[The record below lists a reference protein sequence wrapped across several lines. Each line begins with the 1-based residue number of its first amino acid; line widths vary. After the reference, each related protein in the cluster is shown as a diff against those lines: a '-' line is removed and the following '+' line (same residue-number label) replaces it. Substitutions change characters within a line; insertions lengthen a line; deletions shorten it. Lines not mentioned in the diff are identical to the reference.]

1 MTMLFLATL
10 SHVVG
15 SAASYA
21 MGVFGEGR
29 IVDVGHAV
37 LAARPDVRKWVE
49 VLTFAIP
56 FAIGTRASSAPSIAT
71 FAIATFLRGICI
83 ALTVLPPLLPV
94 QSGLPDIS
102 SLVVGHGYDYVFSG
116 HAAFAASWIFQSP
129 GRLAYALGAVQAA
142 GLIASRMHYTVDVF
156 LAWTLV
162 WLIHSYIASR
172 PPPEITLRYVA
183 LTDLDAVAELRHAV
197 YARELGQYN
206 VRADGRLPEFPEP
219 GRVLIGAFDAGGS
232 LAGYVG
238 VTMPGGKYSLESHGF
253 SSPPAGAYE
262 LRALCVDSKFRN
274 MGVATALMHAALR
287 FAKSSGGED
296 VEIVA
301 MAREELLGVYERRG
315 MKPTGEDALVSNVRY
330 VAVRGKPEEPGTD
343 AIWAL
348 PFSDRAET
356 PCFHGG
362 ASLAAARRTDII
374 SADVLDAWYDPS
386 LAAQAAAARDSAWA
400 MRTSAPT
407 NAEPLIA
414 AIAESRG
421 VACENI
427 AVGAGSSELIFRCFA
442 GWLTKASRVL
452 LVEPTYGEYSH
463 VLRNVIGCAVDSL
476 ELRESEGFA
485 LNANRLQDRCAETRY
500 DLVVLVNPNS
510 PFGTHCPGLKNV
522 LPHVGTRVWVD
533 ETYVDYVDESL
544 ERVAA
549 DSPNLIVCKSMS
561 KVYALSGCRVG
572 YVCGHP
578 SQIGILRAR
587 TPPWIVGR
595 STQAAAIEA
604 VRDVEYYGRAIR
616 DTHAMRESLE
626 RQLGEI
632 PGVRVFPGCANWT
645 LVKLPADVGEVVRRC
660 AERGVYLRDA
670 GLAGAG
676 LAGGRFCRIAVR
688 REIDEIVRVLRAV
701 LAGGDDGNDDDR
713 V

>member
-1 MTMLFLATL
+1 
-10 SHVVG
+10 
-15 SAASYA
+15 
-21 MGVFGEGR
+21 
-29 IVDVGHAV
+29 
-37 LAARPDVRKWVE
+37 
-49 VLTFAIP
+49 
-56 FAIGTRASSAPSIAT
+56 
-71 FAIATFLRGICI
+71 
-83 ALTVLPPLLPV
+83 
-94 QSGLPDIS
+94 
-102 SLVVGHGYDYVFSG
+102 
-116 HAAFAASWIFQSP
+116 
-129 GRLAYALGAVQAA
+129 
-142 GLIASRMHYTVDVF
+142 
-156 LAWTLV
+156 
-162 WLIHSYIASR
+162 
-172 PPPEITLRYVA
+172 
-183 LTDLDAVAELRHAV
+183 
-197 YARELGQYN
+197 
-206 VRADGRLPEFPEP
+206 
-219 GRVLIGAFDAGGS
+219 
-232 LAGYVG
+232 
-238 VTMPGGKYSLESHGF
+238 
-253 SSPPAGAYE
+253 
-262 LRALCVDSKFRN
+262 
-274 MGVATALMHAALR
+274 
-287 FAKSSGGED
+287 
-296 VEIVA
+296 
-301 MAREELLGVYERRG
+301 MAREELVDVYERRG

-330 VAVRGKPEEPGTD
+330 VAVRGKPEDPGTD

-348 PFSDRAET
+348 PFSDRAEA

-362 ASLAAARRTDII
+362 ASLAATRRSDII

-427 AVGAGSSELIFRCFA
+427 AVGAGSSELIFRCFV

-463 VLRNVIGCAVDSL
+463 VLRNVIGCTVDSL
-476 ELRESEGFA
+476 ELHESEGFA
-485 LNANRLQDRCAETRY
+485 LNANRLWDRCAGTRY

-533 ETYVDYVDESL
+533 ETYVDYVGGSL
-544 ERVAA
+544 ECVAA

-604 VRDVEYYGRAIR
+604 VRDVEYYADRIR

-626 RQLGEI
+626 RQLGKI

-660 AERGVYLRDA
+660 AERGVCLRVAGLGRVEQPHLLFDRVEQVFDLVRRHRRHLLVEPHLDPPHLGGRVDGLRREPTAELRDRPLPRGA
-670 GLAGAG
+670 VHDVGLAGQIALGSGRHRVGGSRRPDVHAEGEAG
-676 LAGGRFCRIAVR
+676 AGHGQPLPSEDGHASHRQLSSLCRIVHG
-688 REIDEIVRVLRAV
+688 AV
-701 LAGGDDGNDDDR
+701 LPFLRTHVAR
-713 V
+713 VGRPASSPRAERTTRHAMRSFPSKV

>member
-1 MTMLFLATL
+1 MLILAAV
-10 SHVVG
+10 SHVIG
-15 SAASYA
+15 TAASYA
-21 MGVFGEGR
+21 MGIFGEGR

-37 LAARPDVRKWVE
+37 LPARPDLRAWVE

-56 FAIGTRASSAPSIAT
+56 FAIGTRKSAVPSLAT
-71 FAIATFLRGICI
+71 FAIATFLRGISI
-83 ALTVLPPLLPV
+83 ALTVLPPLLPP
-94 QSGLPDIS
+94 STGFPDFSTI
-102 SLVVGHGYDYVFSG
+102 VVGHGYDYVFSG
-116 HAAFAASWIFQSP
+116 HAAFAASWILESP

-142 GLIASRMHYTVDVF
+142 GLIACRMHYSVDVF
-156 LAWTLV
+156 LAWILTWLV
-162 WLIHSYIASR
+162 HAYIASR

-183 LTDLDAVAELRHAV
+183 LTDLDAVARLRHAV
-197 YARELGQYN
+197 YAEELGQYD
-206 VRADGRLPEFPEP
+206 VRSDGRLPDFPDP
-219 GRVLIGAFDAGGS
+219 DRVLIGAFAAEY

-253 SSPPAGAYE
+253 SSPPHGAYE

-274 MGVATALMHAALR
+274 AGVATALMHAALR

-301 MAREELLGVYERRG
+301 MAREELVDVYERRG
-315 MKPTGEDALVSNVRY
+315 METTGEDACVRAVRY
-330 VAVRGKPEEPGTD
+330 LAVRGKPEDPGVPPSVV
-343 AIWAL
+343 WAL
-348 PFSDRAET
+348 PYSDRAEA

-362 ASLAAARRTDII
+362 ASLAASHRSDGV

-386 LAAQAAAARDSAWA
+386 LAAQAGAGRDSAWA

-407 NAEPLIA
+407 NAEPLIR
-414 AIAESRG
+414 AIADSRG

-452 LVEPTYGEYSH
+452 LVEPTYGEYPH
-463 VLRNVIGCAVDSL
+463 VLRNVIGCTVDSL
-476 ELRESEGFA
+476 ELHESEGFR
-485 LNANRLQDRCAETRY
+485 LNANRLWDRCAETRY

-510 PFGTHCPGLKNV
+510 PTGTHCAGLENV
-522 LPHVGTRVWVD
+522 LPHLGTRVWVD
-533 ETYVDYVDESL
+533 ETYVEYVGGSL

-549 DSPNLIVCKSMS
+549 RSPNVIVCKSMS

-578 SQIGILRAR
+578 SQIGTVRAR

-604 VRDVEYYGRAIR
+604 VRDVEYYADRIR
-616 DTHAMRESLE
+616 ETHAMRETLE
-626 RQLGEI
+626 RKLGEI

-645 LVKLPADVGEVVRRC
+645 LVKLPVNAGDVVRRC
-660 AERGVYLRDA
+660 ADRGVYLRDA
-670 GLAGAG
+670 GNE
-676 LAGGRFCRIAVR
+676 FCRIAVR
-688 REIDEIVRVLRAV
+688 REIDEIVETLRAV
-701 LAGGDDGNDDDR
+701 LDDDR